1 MGTLPWEPLGADL
14 DHVLLD
20 TERVAVPQDTE
31 QLVVGNEEEPGEGI
45 PLGI

>member
-1 MGTLPWEPLGADL
+1 MGTLPREPPGANL

-20 TERVAVPQDTE
+20 AEWVTVPQDTE
-31 QLVVGNEEEPGEGI
+31 QLVIGNEEEPGEGV